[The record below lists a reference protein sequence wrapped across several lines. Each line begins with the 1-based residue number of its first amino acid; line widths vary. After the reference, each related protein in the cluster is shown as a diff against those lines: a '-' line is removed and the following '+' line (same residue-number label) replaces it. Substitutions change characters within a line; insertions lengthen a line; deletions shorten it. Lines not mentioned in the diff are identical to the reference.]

1 MSTTPANF
9 RGRFMNERT
18 FAIADVATKFA
29 EERGHTTV
37 ELAIAWLLA
46 QPQVAS
52 VIAGATRPEQV
63 EANAKAADWTLT
75 ADEVTELNEKLAAL
89 G

>member
-18 FAIADVATKFA
+18 FAIADVARQFA

-63 EANAKAADWTLT
+63 EANAKAADWALT
-75 ADEVTELNEKLAAL
+75 EEEVTELNEKLAAL